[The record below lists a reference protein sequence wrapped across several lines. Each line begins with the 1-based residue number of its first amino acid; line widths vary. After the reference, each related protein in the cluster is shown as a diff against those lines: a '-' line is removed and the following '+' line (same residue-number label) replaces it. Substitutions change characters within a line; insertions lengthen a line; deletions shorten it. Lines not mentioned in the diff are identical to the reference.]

1 MELIEIS
8 LISQSGAFFGSFALM
23 CELNCDSYEL
33 IKVKLEFIC
42 INVRS

>member
-8 LISQSGAFFGSFALM
+8 LISQSGVFFGSCALM

-33 IKVKLEFIC
+33 INVKFEYIC
-42 INVRS
+42 VNVRS